1 MSTNDSSPPFLF
13 LLRSQVDAPEPTPE
27 EMQQTMQK
35 WMAWIERLSGQG
47 IYLGG
52 DRLQDLPGQVLRST
66 RAMNDSDGP
75 FIETK
80 EVVGGYML
88 VKAPD
93 LASAVKIARD
103 CPGLDNG
110 WTVEVRLLY
119 PRPA

>member
-1 MSTNDSSPPFLF
+1 
-13 LLRSQVDAPEPTPE
+13 
-27 EMQQTMQK
+27 MQQ
-35 WMAWIERLSGQG
+35 WMGWIERMSGQG
-47 IYLGG
+47 LYLGG
-52 DRLQDLPGQVLRST
+52 DRLQDLPAKVLRSSSES
-66 RAMNDSDGP
+66 NDSDGP
-75 FIETK
+75 FAEAK

-88 VKAPD
+88 IKAPD